1 MKVQALELL
10 TFLNENNLDYG
21 MVGDDTNFFWFVW
34 NEYNLFAIFKN
45 GVTNVVTYYDDEVEA
60 ALLQELSLALG

>member
-1 MKVQALELL
+1 MEVPSLQLL

-21 MVGDDTNFFWFVW
+21 MVGDDRHFFWFVW
-34 NEYNLFAIFKN
+34 SEYNLFGHLTN
-45 GVTNVVTYYDDEVEA
+45 GITKIVTYYDDDVEA